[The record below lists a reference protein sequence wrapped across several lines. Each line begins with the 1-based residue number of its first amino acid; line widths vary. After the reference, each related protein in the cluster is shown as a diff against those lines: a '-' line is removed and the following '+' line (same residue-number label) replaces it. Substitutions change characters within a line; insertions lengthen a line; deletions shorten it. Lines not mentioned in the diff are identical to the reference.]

1 MLIDDLS
8 DMLYFTHCVLFLG
21 VENMPRFDDVTKGVA
36 LGLGIAILIPVALK
50 TLAPVLKP
58 VARSALKNGIRAI
71 EKGREMLA
79 ETSEMVE
86 DLVAETQAEMR
97 AARFSSEDDLDE
109 SATKANTAGTE
120 TAKSAPP
127 DDQSNVR
134 NIVNE

>member
-1 MLIDDLS
+1 MIYQICYILHTV
-8 DMLYFTHCVLFLG
+8 LYEG
-21 VENMPRFDDVTKGVA
+21 IENMPRFDDVTKGIA
-36 LGLGIAILIPVALK
+36 LGLGVAILIPVAVK

-58 VARSALKNGIRAI
+58 IARSAVKNGIRAV

-97 AARFSSEDDLDE
+97 AARFGSEDDVDE
-109 SATKANTAGTE
+109 SATMDNSADME
-120 TAKSAPP
+120 TSKSTPSE
-127 DDQSNVR
+127 DQSNVR